1 MSAIIDKPFNWANK
15 IVRAVFRGSPNLVT
29 TSDLNRQIESLK
41 RELAVLQQSSGII
54 TSDLTYSY
62 DNMGNLNT
70 TGTYVFCKGVRFN
83 IPLTAQLLAADII
96 DNKELRLYAKRQLV
110 TYTDDSSKD
119 ISGAKFEDGS
129 TQPAA
134 DHYVYT
140 DAKIVFVTADRP
152 NADFEFEGSG
162 DYEYVATLLSVFA
175 KSAPTQGNYPVSSY
189 VQSLVV
195 PMGFN
200 VSDADLKRKEFK
212 QFSPVSKADSVSCVP
227 SADDTWGTSVQKLW
241 NRLYS
246 LEKRIFMEPK
256 VSRNIFK
263 INSGNIS
270 VNGISHNVYRDFI
283 SISGSTEDFGSY
295 AVEARYLI
303 SGATCFIYGF
313 LQVEGARSTETN
325 LTISLEGQL
334 PKVPSVY
341 GGACLSLSNLRSY
354 AGRCFVLAL
363 DGYSFPYNPGVTAQI
378 SGSRLIVYNVPLI
391 TGLRT
396 YWSAVV
402 PMDVSE
408 IWDYAVDDTKGL
420 MPVNFE

>member
-15 IVRAVFRGSPNLVT
+15 IVRAVFRGSPNLIT

-41 RELAVLQQSSGII
+41 QELAVLQQSSGII
-54 TSDLTYSY
+54 ISDLSYSY
-62 DNMGNLNT
+62 DNVGNLNT

-83 IPLTAQLLAADII
+83 IPLTAQLLATDII

-110 TYTDDSSKD
+110 TYTDDPSKD

-129 TQPAA
+129 TQPAS

-140 DAKIVFVTADRP
+140 DAKIVFVTSDRP
-152 NADFEFEGSG
+152 NADFEFGGSG

-189 VQSLVV
+189 VQSLAV
-195 PMGFN
+195 PMGSN
-200 VSDADLKRKEFK
+200 ITDAYLKRKEFK
-212 QFSPVSKADSVSCVP
+212 QFSPLSKSDSVNCVP
-227 SADDTWGTSVQKLW
+227 NADDTWGTSVQKLW

-256 VSRNIFK
+256 VSRNILRP
-263 INSGNIS
+263 NAGNIS
-270 VNGISHNVYRDFI
+270 VNGVSHNVYRDYI
-283 SISGSTEDFGSY
+283 SITGSTEAFGSY
-295 AVEARYLI
+295 AVEAKYII

-313 LQVEGARSTETN
+313 LQVEGARSTDTD
-325 LTISLEGQL
+325 LTIPLSGQL

-341 GGACLSLSNLRSY
+341 GGTCLSLSNLKSFSGQR
-354 AGRCFVLAL
+354 FVLVL
-363 DGYSFPYNPGVTAQI
+363 DGYSHPFNPGITAQI
-378 SGSRLIVYNVPLI
+378 SGSSLIVYNVPLV
-391 TGLRT
+391 TGLST
-396 YWSAVV
+396 FWSAVV

-408 IWDYAVDDTKGL
+408 MWDYSVDDTKGL